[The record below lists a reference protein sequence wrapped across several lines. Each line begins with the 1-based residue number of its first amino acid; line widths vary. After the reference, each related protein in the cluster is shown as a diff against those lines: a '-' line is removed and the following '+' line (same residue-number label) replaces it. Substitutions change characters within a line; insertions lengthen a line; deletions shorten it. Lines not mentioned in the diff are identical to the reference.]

1 MAIPQPFS
9 STRSPQPSDPY
20 YNGRQP
26 FVFNG
31 LRTLKLSCASFP
43 HSNHLFS
50 IACALFDKNT
60 GGGIPRQHFV
70 FCAQTQTCLSASPL
84 LATLTHSLSRNP
96 FACHSYANTRD
107 GGATRLPFR
116 RLPDLF
122 PSVPSV
128 SQWRI
133 QSSGPFVT
141 TLVAQSWCNINTF
154 RINTCKTVSKQTT
167 LTSFRI
173 NTYEKPGGRGAL
185 ML

>member
-1 MAIPQPFS
+1 MAAPQPFS
-9 STRSPQPSDPY
+9 STRSPQPYDPY
-20 YNGRQP
+20 YNWRQP

-31 LRTLKLSCASFP
+31 LHTLKLSCVSFP
-43 HSNHLFS
+43 HSNRLFS
-50 IACALFDKNT
+50 IACVLFDKNT

-70 FCAQTQTCLSASPL
+70 SCAQTQTCLPASPL

-96 FACHSYANTRD
+96 FVCHSYANTRD
-107 GGATRLPFR
+107 GCATPPSFFSSLATRHSPL
-116 RLPDLF
+116 LLL
-122 PSVPSV
+122 
-128 SQWRI
+128 I
-133 QSSGPFVT
+133 
-141 TLVAQSWCNINTF
+141 TF